1 MDDVLKRL
9 RELEKENERQRLR
22 DRFAAE
28 FGQQMPLWIPVSERL
43 PEDDQ
48 HVVAWDSQNKIAVVA
63 YRFGESSWCMNAG
76 DQYGFDAHAVTHW
89 MGLPEPPTRA
99 T

>member
-1 MDDVLKRL
+1 MGSLKRCII
-9 RELEKENERQRLR
+9 EDMEPK
-22 DRFAAE
+22 AE
-28 FGQQMPLWIPVSERL
+28 PPMEVLGWISVGERL

-76 DQYGFDAHAVTHW
+76 DEYGFDAHAVTHW
-89 MGLPEPPTRA
+89 MPLPGPPEVPK
-99 T
+99 